1 VLLADGSVQYRESGQ
16 LEDGRYAFRVPPT
29 EPYQFVRTP

>member
-1 VLLADGSVQYRESGQ
+1 LPDGALLYRESGQ

-29 EPYQFVRTP
+29 EPYRFIRTP